1 MLDFFG
7 IGSQGASDVTRA
19 ISLLII
25 SGLSMR
31 YSLTLT
37 GQVWA
42 KTYQQTIAFIILPV
56 VTYVITKTISGNIAL
71 SLGMIGAMSIVRF
84 RNPVKSALELIMYF
98 ALITIGIAASVRT
111 KYAILLVLVI
121 VFTIISAKII
131 QVIFRKYNRSFYTM
145 SFNEGVD
152 LNIIE
157 IQSNEK
163 IQTLEENINLKNI
176 ITLTSEKE
184 FFYRLGFENRNELN
198 ELKKKIETNKNIK
211 KIDIN
216 YV

>member
-163 IQTLEENINLKNI
+163 IQTLEENINLKNM

-198 ELKKKIETNKNIK
+198 ELKKKIENNKNIK

>member
-1 MLDFFG
+1 MLDFFV

-198 ELKKKIETNKNIK
+198 ELKKKIEANKNIK

>member
-1 MLDFFG
+1 MLDFV
-7 IGSQGASDVTRA
+7 IGSQGASDVMRA

>member
-1 MLDFFG
+1 MSDLFG

-56 VTYVITKTISGNIAL
+56 ITYVITKTISGNIAL

-176 ITLTSEKE
+176 ITLTSEKK

-198 ELKKKIETNKNIK
+198 ELKKKIEANKNIK

>member
-198 ELKKKIETNKNIK
+198 ELKKKIENNKNIK